1 MARRGE
7 VRKIRMGGAEYDPPF
22 KEATGTA
29 SGDFWLHALLNP
41 ALAGE
46 AGATIV
52 VAAAGVA
59 AGWWEKQGVGG
70 WWGK

>member
-1 MARRGE
+1 
-7 VRKIRMGGAEYDPPF
+7 MGGAEYDPPS
-22 KEATGTA
+22 KEATATA
-29 SGDFWLHALLNP
+29 SGDFCLHALLNP

-52 VAAAGVA
+52 VAAWEVA
-59 AGWWEKQGVGG
+59 AGWWEKKGVGG

>member
-1 MARRGE
+1 
-7 VRKIRMGGAEYDPPF
+7 MGGAEYDPPS
-22 KEATGTA
+22 KEATATA
-29 SGDFWLHALLNP
+29 SGDFCLHALLNP

-59 AGWWEKQGVGG
+59 AGWWEK
-70 WWGK
+70 

>member
-1 MARRGE
+1 
-7 VRKIRMGGAEYDPPF
+7 MGGAEYDPPF

-29 SGDFWLHALLNP
+29 PGDFWLHALLNP

-59 AGWWEKQGVGG
+59 AGWWEK
-70 WWGK
+70 